1 VLFDTAELGIV
12 VVVVGVVG
20 TVVVVTGTVV
30 VVVGGTIAAVMTCG
44 VVSIVRLN
52 EAPDIDVFP
61 AASVRVAVTV
71 HTPSDNCG
79 RSQLDT
85 DTDTTNEH
93 VTVTPPLV
101 AVTRTVSP
109 TVRPEK
115 PISGVLS
122 DVMLSVDEVP
132 RSEASIKSGIPGA
145 VGATVSIVRLKE
157 ELVADVFPAAS
168 VRVAVTLHTPSDN
181 NGKSQLDTDA
191 DATNEHVTVTPSFVA
206 LTSTVSP
213 TVRPEK
219 PISGVSS
226 DVMLSV
232 DDLPL
237 SEDASKSGVDNADS
251 DPTISI

>member
-1 VLFDTAELGIV
+1 VLFETAELGIV

-30 VVVGGTIAAVMTCG
+30 VVGTIAAVMTCG

-61 AASVRVAVTV
+61 AASVRVAVTL

-79 RSQLDT
+79 TSQLDT

-115 PISGVLS
+115 PIDGVLS

-132 RSEASIKSGIPGA
+132 RSEASIRSGTPGG
-145 VGATVSIVRLKE
+145 VGATVSIVRLNE
-157 ELVADVFPAAS
+157 ALGADVFPAS
-168 VRVAVTLHTPSDN
+168 SLRVAVTLHTPSDN
-181 NGKSQLDTDA
+181 CGKSQLDTDT
-191 DATNEHVTVTPSFVA
+191 DTTNEHVTVTPPFVA
-206 LTSTVSP
+206 VTTTV
-213 TVRPEK
+213 
-219 PISGVSS
+219 
-226 DVMLSV
+226 
-232 DDLPL
+232 
-237 SEDASKSGVDNADS
+237 
-251 DPTISI
+251 